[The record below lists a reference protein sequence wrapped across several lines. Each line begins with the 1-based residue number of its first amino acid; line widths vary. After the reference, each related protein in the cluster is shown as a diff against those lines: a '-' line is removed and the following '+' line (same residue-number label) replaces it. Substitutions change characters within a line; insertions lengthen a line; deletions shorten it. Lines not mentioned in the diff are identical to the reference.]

1 MTAEYYEKSESFVL
15 ADAEKV
21 KEIQTTIVEAELE
34 EMTRYK
40 GPNYQILERGEA
52 LEHFA
57 LFERILAAHFAENH
71 IAHGKGILNDETI

>member
-1 MTAEYYEKSESFVL
+1 MTLEYYERSESFIL
-15 ADAEKV
+15 ADEEKV
-21 KEIQTTIVEAELE
+21 KEIQTTIIEAELE
-34 EMTRYK
+34 EMTRFK
-40 GPNYQILERGEA
+40 GPCYQILNRDEA